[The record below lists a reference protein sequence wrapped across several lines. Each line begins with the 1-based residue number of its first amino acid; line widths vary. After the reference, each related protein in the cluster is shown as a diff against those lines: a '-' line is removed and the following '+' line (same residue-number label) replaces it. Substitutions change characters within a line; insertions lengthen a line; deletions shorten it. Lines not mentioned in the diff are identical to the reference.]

1 MELKRKVT
9 TLELQQL
16 KYFKAVADIGKI
28 SEAAEAL
35 FISAP
40 ALSTS
45 ISRLEKELGV
55 QLFDR
60 TNNRITLN
68 AQGQILLRHVDQI
81 LDTLEDAKQE
91 LQQSLLQQGPHI
103 SIIGVNTAMWVN
115 LITAFL
121 SEYPQ
126 YTLSNSSVSL
136 PQLAQH
142 GLHSPHS
149 FLLAYDS
156 DVPSDLSQQLDSIFL
171 FQTSPVVAIHKDHPL
186 AKKAELDIR
195 QLIGEKLFLPLPDY
209 PLYMRLEKLFGLHDL
224 PFPADNV
231 YSLVIRL
238 KMVSENQGVTFISG
252 SATQVIPSPN
262 IRYIPLATPFP
273 AWNARLYW
281 RKDRPLTEY
290 ERTLKEFCQ
299 HFYEDLH

>member
-1 MELKRKVT
+1 M
-9 TLELQQL
+9 ELQQL
-16 KYFKAVADIGKI
+16 KYFKTVAEIGKI

-35 FISAP
+35 FVSAP

-45 ISRLEKELGV
+45 ISRLEKELGM

-60 TNNRITLN
+60 TNNRIVLN
-68 AQGQILLRHVDQI
+68 AQGEIFLRHANI
-81 LDTLEDAKQE
+81 IFETLHNAKKE
-91 LQQSLLQQGPHI
+91 LRESLLQQGPHL
-103 SIIGVNTAMWVN
+103 SIISVNTAMWVN

-126 YTLSNSSVSL
+126 YTLSSASVSIPKL
-136 PQLAQH
+136 EQH

-149 FLLAYDS
+149 FLFAYDS
-156 DVPSDLSQQLDSIFL
+156 DIPAFLADELDSIFL
-171 FQTSPVVAIHKDHPL
+171 FQTSPVVAVHKDHPL
-186 AKKAELDIR
+186 AGEKELDIR
-195 QLIGEKLFLPLPDY
+195 MLANEKIFLPLGGF
-209 PLYMRLEKLFGLHDL
+209 PLHMLLEKLFALYNL
-224 PFPADNV
+224 PFPAENV

-238 KMVSENQGVTFISG
+238 RMVSENQGITFISG

-262 IRYIPLATPFP
+262 IRYIPLVTPYEP
-273 AWNARLYW
+273 WNARLYW

-290 ERTLKEFCQ
+290 EITLRDFCR

>member
-1 MELKRKVT
+1 M
-9 TLELQQL
+9 ELQQL
-16 KYFKAVADIGKI
+16 KYFKTVAEIGKI

-60 TNNRITLN
+60 TNNRIALN
-68 AQGQILLRHVDQI
+68 TQGEIFLRHTNTVF
-81 LDTLEDAKQE
+81 DTLQNAKKE
-91 LQQSLLQQGPHI
+91 LRESLLQQGPHI
-103 SIIGVNTAMWVN
+103 SLLSVNTAMWVN

-121 SEYPQ
+121 SEHPQ
-126 YTLSNSSVSL
+126 YTLSNSSIA
-136 PQLAQH
+136 PAQLEQH

-149 FLLAYDS
+149 FLLAYES
-156 DVPSDLSQQLDSIFL
+156 DIPAFLADELDSMFL

-186 AKKAELDIR
+186 AGEAELDIR
-195 QLIGEKLFLPLPDY
+195 MLADEKLFFPLPGF
-209 PLYMRLEKLFGLHDL
+209 PLYIRLEKLFGLHNL
-224 PFPADNV
+224 PFPVENA

-238 KMVSENQGVTFISG
+238 KMVSQNQGITFISG

-262 IRYIPLATPFP
+262 IRYIPLSTPYEP
-273 AWNARLYW
+273 WSARLYW
-281 RKDRPLTEY
+281 RKDRPLTGY
-290 ERTLKEFCQ
+290 EATLRDFCQ
-299 HFYEDLH
+299 QFYGDLH

>member
-1 MELKRKVT
+1 MTRKEGGI
-9 TLELQQL
+9 LELQQL
-16 KYFKAVADIGKI
+16 KYFKTVAEIGKI

-60 TNNRITLN
+60 SNNRITLN
-68 AQGQILLRHVDQI
+68 AQGEIFLRHTNQVFE
-81 LDTLEDAKQE
+81 TLESAKKE
-91 LQQSLLQQGPHI
+91 LRESMLRQGPHI
-103 SIIGVNTAMWVN
+103 SLLSVNTAMWVN

-126 YTLSNSSVSL
+126 YTLSNSAIA
-136 PQLAQH
+136 PAQLEQH
-142 GLHSPHS
+142 GLHAPHS
-149 FLLAYDS
+149 FLLAYES
-156 DVPSDLSQQLDSIFL
+156 DIPPFLAEELDSIFL
-171 FQTSPVVAIHKDHPL
+171 LQTGPVVAIHKDHPL
-186 AKKAELDIR
+186 ANEEEIDIR
-195 QLIGEKLFLPLPDY
+195 MLTGEKLFLPLPGF
-209 PLYMRLEKLFGLHDL
+209 PLHMRLEKLFALYDL
-224 PFPADNV
+224 PFPSENI

-238 KMVSENQGVTFISG
+238 KMVSENQGITFISG

-262 IRYIPLATPFP
+262 IRYIPLSTPFEP
-273 AWNARLYW
+273 WNARLYW

-290 ERTLKEFCQ
+290 ERTLRDFCQ
-299 HFYEDLH
+299 HFYEGLH

>member
-1 MELKRKVT
+1 M
-9 TLELQQL
+9 ELQQL
-16 KYFKAVADIGKI
+16 KYFKAVAEIGKI

-60 TNNRITLN
+60 TNNRIVLN
-68 AQGQILLRHVDQI
+68 TQGEIFLRHANQVF
-81 LDTLEDAKQE
+81 DTLESAKKE
-91 LQQSLLQQGPHI
+91 LRESLLQQGPHL
-103 SIIGVNTAMWVN
+103 SLLSVNTAMWVN

-126 YTLSNSSVSL
+126 YTLSNSSIAPAL
-136 PQLAQH
+136 LEQH
-142 GLHSPHS
+142 GLHAPHS
-149 FLLAYDS
+149 FLLAYES
-156 DVPSDLSQQLDSIFL
+156 DIPPFLAEELDSIFL

-186 AKKAELDIR
+186 AREKELDIR
-195 QLIGEKLFLPLPDY
+195 QLTGEKLFLPLPGF
-209 PLYMRLEKLFGLHDL
+209 PLYMRLEKLFALYDL
-224 PFPADNV
+224 PFPIENI

-238 KMVSENQGVTFISG
+238 KMVSENQGITFLSG

-262 IRYIPLATPFP
+262 IRYIPLSTPFEP
-273 AWNARLYW
+273 WNTRLYW

-290 ERTLKEFCQ
+290 ETTLRDFCQ
-299 HFYEDLH
+299 HFYEGLH

>member
-1 MELKRKVT
+1 M
-9 TLELQQL
+9 ELQQL
-16 KYFKAVADIGKI
+16 KYFKTVAEIGKI

-45 ISRLEKELGV
+45 ISRLEKELGM

-60 TNNRITLN
+60 TNNRIALN
-68 AQGQILLRHVDQI
+68 AQGEIFLRHTNTVFE
-81 LDTLEDAKQE
+81 TLQNAKKE
-91 LQQSLLQQGPHI
+91 LRESLLQEGPHL
-103 SIIGVNTAMWVN
+103 SIVSVNTAMWVN

-126 YTLSNSSVSL
+126 YTLSSASVSI
-136 PQLAQH
+136 PQLEQH

-149 FLLAYDS
+149 FLFAYDS
-156 DVPSDLSQQLDSIFL
+156 DIPAFLADELDSIFL
-171 FQTSPVVAIHKDHPL
+171 LQTAPVVAIHKDHPL
-186 AKKAELDIR
+186 AEEKELDIR
-195 QLIGEKLFLPLPDY
+195 MLTKEKIFLPLRGF
-209 PLYMRLEKLFGLHDL
+209 PLHMLLEKLFALYNL
-224 PFPADNV
+224 PFPAESV

-238 KMVSENQGVTFISG
+238 KMVSENHGITFVSG

-262 IRYIPLATPFP
+262 IRYIPLSTPYEP
-273 AWNARLYW
+273 WNARLYW
-281 RKDRPLTEY
+281 RKDRSLTEQ
-290 ERTLKEFCQ
+290 EITFRDFCR

>member
-1 MELKRKVT
+1 M
-9 TLELQQL
+9 ELQQL
-16 KYFKAVADIGKI
+16 KYFKTVAEIGKI

-55 QLFDR
+55 PLFDR

-68 AQGQILLRHVDQI
+68 AQGEIFLRHTNHI
-81 LDTLEDAKQE
+81 FETLSNAKKE
-91 LQQSLLQQGPHI
+91 LQESLLQEGPHL
-103 SIIGVNTAMWVN
+103 SIVSVNTAMWVN

-121 SEYPQ
+121 SEHPQ
-126 YTLSNSSVSL
+126 YTLSNATVSI
-136 PQLAQH
+136 PQLTER
-142 GLHSPHS
+142 GLHAPHS

-156 DVPSDLSQQLDSIFL
+156 DIPAFLQEQLDSIFL

-186 AKKAELDIR
+186 AGEAELDIR
-195 QLIGEKLFLPLPDY
+195 MLAKEKLFLPLQGF
-209 PLYMRLEKLFGLHDL
+209 PLYMRLEKLFDLYDL
-224 PFPADNV
+224 PFPVENI

-238 KMVSENQGVTFISG
+238 KMVSENQGITFLSG

-262 IRYIPLATPFP
+262 IRYIPLATPFEP
-273 AWNARLYW
+273 WNAWLYW

-290 ERTLKEFCQ
+290 ETTLRDFCQ

>member
-1 MELKRKVT
+1 M
-9 TLELQQL
+9 ELQQL
-16 KYFKAVADIGKI
+16 KYFKTVAEIGKI

-35 FISAP
+35 YISAP

-45 ISRLEKELGV
+45 VSRLEKELGV

-60 TNNRITLN
+60 TNNRIVLN
-68 AQGQILLRHVDQI
+68 AQGEIFLRHTNHI
-81 LDTLEDAKQE
+81 FKTLENAKRDLRE
-91 LQQSLLQQGPHI
+91 SLLQKGPHV
-103 SIIGVNTAMWVN
+103 SIISVNTAMWVN

-121 SEYPQ
+121 SEHPQ
-126 YTLSNSSVSL
+126 YTLSSASVSI

-156 DVPSDLSQQLDSIFL
+156 DIPPILADELDSIFL

-186 AKKAELDIR
+186 AGEAELDIR
-195 QLIGEKLFLPLPDY
+195 MLAGEKLFLPLQGY
-209 PLYMRLEKLFGLHDL
+209 PLHMRLEKLFALYNL
-224 PFPADNV
+224 PFPAENV

-238 KMVSENQGVTFISG
+238 RMVSENQGITFISG
-252 SATQVIPSPN
+252 SATQTIPSPN
-262 IRYIPLATPFP
+262 IRYIPLSTPYEP
-273 AWNARLYW
+273 WNARLYW

-290 ERTLKEFCQ
+290 ETTLRDFCQ
-299 HFYEDLH
+299 RFYDGLH

>member
-1 MELKRKVT
+1 M
-9 TLELQQL
+9 ELQQL
-16 KYFKAVADIGKI
+16 KYFKTVAEIGKI

-60 TNNRITLN
+60 SNNRITLN
-68 AQGQILLRHVDQI
+68 AQGEIFLRHTNQVFE
-81 LDTLEDAKQE
+81 TLESAKKE
-91 LQQSLLQQGPHI
+91 LRESMLRQGPHI
-103 SIIGVNTAMWVN
+103 SLLSVNTAMWVN

-126 YTLSNSSVSL
+126 YTLSNSAIA
-136 PQLAQH
+136 PAQLEQH
-142 GLHSPHS
+142 GLHTPHS
-149 FLLAYDS
+149 FLLAYES
-156 DVPSDLSQQLDSIFL
+156 DIPPFLAEELDSIFL
-171 FQTSPVVAIHKDHPL
+171 LQTGPVVAIHKDHPL
-186 AKKAELDIR
+186 ANEEEIDIR
-195 QLIGEKLFLPLPDY
+195 MLTGEKLFLPLPGF
-209 PLYMRLEKLFGLHDL
+209 PLHMRLEKLFALYDL
-224 PFPADNV
+224 PFPSENI

-238 KMVSENQGVTFISG
+238 KMVSENQGITFISG

-262 IRYIPLATPFP
+262 IRYIPLSTPFEP
-273 AWNARLYW
+273 WNARLYW

-290 ERTLKEFCQ
+290 ERTLRDFCQ
-299 HFYEDLH
+299 HFYEGLH